1 MLKYMGSINDGT
13 IVIIRKIWCFIM
25 KKYVTAAVFLIVSI
39 LFTAC
44 SAKKEESPVK
54 STEAVTESSAAK
66 EDNEENTGGKLKVY
80 TSFYP
85 LYDFAVKIGGD
96 KIKVTNLV
104 PAGTEPHDWEPATTD
119 IISLEKGD
127 ILIYN
132 GAGLEHW
139 VEQVTSS
146 LENKELLLVNASD
159 GITLLKGNE
168 KEKGV
173 NGYDPHIWLSVTN
186 AKKEMENIKNALV
199 KADPDNKDFY
209 EANYVKYGAEFDTLD
224 AKFKEEL
231 SALPGKDI
239 VVAHQAFAYL
249 CSDYGLNQVAIEGLA
264 ADSEPDAKRMAEI
277 VDFAREKN
285 IKTIFFEELVS
296 PKVAQAIASEIG
308 ASTDVLNPLEGL
320 TQEQLNAGED
330 YLTVMEENLHA
341 LVKALQ

>member
-1 MLKYMGSINDGT
+1 
-13 IVIIRKIWCFIM
+13 M
-25 KKYVTAAVFLIVSI
+25 KKYVTAAIFLLVSI
-39 LFTAC
+39 VFTAC
-44 SAKKEESPVK
+44 SSKKEESPVK
-54 STEAVTESSAAK
+54 STEAVTESSNAI
-66 EDNEENTGGKLKVY
+66 EDNGINTGSKLKVY

-119 IISLEKGD
+119 ILSLEKGN
-127 ILIYN
+127 IFIYN

-139 VEQVTSS
+139 VEQVTAS
-146 LENKELLLVNASD
+146 LENKDLLLVNASD
-159 GITLLKGNE
+159 GITLIQGND
-168 KEKGV
+168 KEG
-173 NGYDPHIWLSVTN
+173 GSSYDPHIWLSIMN

-209 EANYVKYGAEFDTLD
+209 EANFMKYGAEFDALD
-224 AKFKEEL
+224 AKFKEKL
-231 SALPGKDI
+231 SALPDKDI

-249 CSDYGLNQVAIEGLA
+249 CSDYGLNQVAIEGLG

-277 VDFAREKN
+277 VDFARNKN

-320 TQEQLNAGED
+320 TQEQVNAGED
-330 YLTVMEENLHA
+330 YLSVMEENLNA

>member
-1 MLKYMGSINDGT
+1 
-13 IVIIRKIWCFIM
+13 M
-25 KKYVTAAVFLIVSI
+25 KKYVTAAIFLLVSI
-39 LFTAC
+39 VFTAC
-44 SAKKEESPVK
+44 SSKKEESPVK
-54 STEAVTESSAAK
+54 STEAVTESSNAI
-66 EDNEENTGGKLKVY
+66 EDNGINTGSKLKVY

-119 IISLEKGD
+119 ILSLEKGN

-139 VEQVTSS
+139 VEQVTAS
-146 LENKELLLVNASD
+146 LENKDLLLVNASD
-159 GITLLKGNE
+159 GITLIQGNDE
-168 KEKGV
+168 EG
-173 NGYDPHIWLSVTN
+173 GSSYDPHIWLSITN

-209 EANYVKYGAEFDTLD
+209 EANFMKYGAEFDALD
-224 AKFKEEL
+224 AKFKEKL
-231 SALPGKDI
+231 SALPDKDI

-249 CSDYGLNQVAIEGLA
+249 CSDYGLNQVAIEGLG

-277 VDFAREKN
+277 VDFARNKN

-296 PKVAQAIASEIG
+296 PKVAQAIASQIG

-320 TQEQLNAGED
+320 TQEQVNAGED
-330 YLTVMEENLHA
+330 YLSVMEENLNA